1 MVFCFYVSA
10 VTLNGMVQLCAA
22 AAGVPANIVNYDP
35 AAVEGV
41 EVKKAFPFRPI
52 HFYSYPAKALEVLD
66 WKPTHDLATDLAERF
81 AFYKASGRADA
92 QMTFETDDKILS
104 QVRR

>member
-1 MVFCFYVSA
+1 MCCFYVSA

-52 HFYSYPAKALEVLD
+52 HFYCYPAKALEVLD